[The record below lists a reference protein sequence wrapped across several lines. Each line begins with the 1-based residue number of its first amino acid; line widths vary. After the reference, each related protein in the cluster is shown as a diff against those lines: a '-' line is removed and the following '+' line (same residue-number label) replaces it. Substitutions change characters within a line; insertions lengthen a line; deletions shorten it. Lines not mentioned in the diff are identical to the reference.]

1 MSLVCKSDENEI
13 VHSYCDDCGY
23 DSDMEAANERAEA
36 NRETPLG
43 EQIDGGNDEFCGME
57 GADDCFQSDGDG
69 CLGDEND

>member
-13 VHSYCDDCGY
+13 VHSHCDDCGY
-23 DSDMEAANERAEA
+23 DSDMEAANERAELE
-36 NRETPLG
+36 RETPLG

-57 GADDCFQSDGDG
+57 GDDDCFQTEGDG